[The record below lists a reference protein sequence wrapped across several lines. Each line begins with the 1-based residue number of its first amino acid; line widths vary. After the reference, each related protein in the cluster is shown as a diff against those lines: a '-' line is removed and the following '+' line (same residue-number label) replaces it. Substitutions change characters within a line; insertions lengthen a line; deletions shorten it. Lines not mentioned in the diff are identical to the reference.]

1 MGLGKDSKTVFG
13 SSHEVEKLLF
23 SIVPS
28 ILTFDFDLI
37 FGLFFLIF
45 EAIMGCFGAR
55 GKVEKVF

>member
-1 MGLGKDSKTVFG
+1 MYLKIF
-13 SSHEVEKLLF
+13 F
-23 SIVPS
+23 FIVPS

>member
-1 MGLGKDSKTVFG
+1 MFG
-13 SSHEVEKLLF
+13 YTHVVDQLLF